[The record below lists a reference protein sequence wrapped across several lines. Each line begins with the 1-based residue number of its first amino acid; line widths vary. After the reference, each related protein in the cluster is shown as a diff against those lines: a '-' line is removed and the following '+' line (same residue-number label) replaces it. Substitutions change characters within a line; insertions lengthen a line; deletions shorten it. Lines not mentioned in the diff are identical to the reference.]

1 MRPTVVALLMLS
13 IGRAAAVTV
22 GEDGGYDGVV
32 VRVGDGVKE
41 EHCLQ
46 LIRGLKTILD
56 LSSSSLAKGLEGR
69 AYLAS
74 VTLVLPPNWRDS
86 MCGLC
91 LVKYCD

>member
-1 MRPTVVALLMLS
+1 M
-13 IGRAAAVTV
+13 TV

-32 VRVGDGVKE
+32 VRVGAGVKE

-56 LSSSSLAKGLEGR
+56 LGSSALAHGLEGR

-74 VTLVLPPNWRDS
+74 VTLVLDRDRRQGGGAAGRS
-86 MCGLC
+86 
-91 LVKYCD
+91 VWSAW